1 MSSRRSAARSGFTL
15 VEILIAVAILALLAA
30 IALPQF
36 TSDKEEGKASAMVSS
51 LSVLRTAID
60 SYWTQHDKFPGQ
72 GGALEFADQLLKSTN
87 KAGTTGA
94 GTGFGYG
101 PYLRNGK
108 LPINPLTGTST
119 VKVVSAM
126 PTEPAGTEA
135 WIYAS
140 TTGEV
145 RCNVTGKTVDGVDY
159 FAF

>member
-1 MSSRRSAARSGFTL
+1 MSSPRTARAGFTL
-15 VEILIAVAILALLAA
+15 VEIMIVVAILALLAA
-30 IALPQF
+30 VALPQF
-36 TSDKEEGKASAMVSS
+36 TSEKEEGKASAMVSS

-72 GGALEFADQLLKSTN
+72 GGPEEFAEQLIKATN

-108 LPINPLTGTST
+108 LPLNPLTGTST
-119 VKVVSAM
+119 VRIVTAM
-126 PTEPAGTEA
+126 PTEPTGTEA

-140 TTGEV
+140 TTGEI
-145 RCNVTGKTVDGVDY
+145 RCNVTGKTIDGVDY
-159 FAF
+159 YSF

>member
-1 MSSRRSAARSGFTL
+1 
-15 VEILIAVAILALLAA
+15 
-30 IALPQF
+30 
-36 TSDKEEGKASAMVSS
+36 MVSS

-72 GGALEFADQLLKSTN
+72 GGPEEFADQLIKATN

-108 LPINPLTGTST
+108 LPLNPLTGTST
-119 VKVVSAM
+119 VRIVTAM
-126 PTEPAGTEA
+126 PTEPTGTEA

-140 TTGEV
+140 TTGEILSLIHISEPTRLLSISYAV
-145 RCNVTGKTVDGVDY
+145 FCLKKKK
-159 FAF
+159 